1 MEKHFVLKTANGNF
15 MSEIYTMNG
24 LDFETMYQAD
34 AKKFDTKE
42 EAEQFIEESGF
53 AADFIFVVETEK
65 NSLL

>member
-1 MEKHFVLKTANGNF
+1 MEKQFVLKTVNGNF

-42 EAEQFIEESGF
+42 EAEEFIKESGF
-53 AADFIFVVETEK
+53 ADNFIFVVEAEK
-65 NSLL
+65 N